1 MFMCCQI
8 EVRRRKWMSLRFV
21 FNKIHIDLFYQDESL
36 MSQFPLS
43 LIAVIRYIQVI
54 SVFQ

>member
-8 EVRRRKWMSLRFV
+8 EVCRRKWMSYRFV
-21 FNKIHIDLFYQDESL
+21 LNKIHIDLFYQDESL